1 MYQSINKHSLSLNT
15 PMNNSVIDLSKPLLS
30 LLFLLMISTIDSSA
44 QTITKFSVYVE
55 SALLNDGADV
65 IVLGDHESLGKWA
78 NRQALVLSPTAE
90 DPNIFEG
97 YTTINSNA
105 EFIEYKYV
113 ISDES
118 GLKWERSRLGNRRFV
133 LDSDTL
139 ELPLALFD
147 EQVGSG
153 VQTTFFEWTVTLD
166 LSDFYT
172 PDEYLEK
179 VAIMGGR
186 EPLSFNLESE
196 RTEMQRVR
204 PGVWSVKISFPF
216 GTPSDIPFKFAWFNG
231 VEWEWEWLPGH
242 KTHVDWLNP
251 RSQRQRANLK
261 YDAELG
267 IISTAANSNPNSLV
281 DNFGAILEQ
290 QGKYSTFSRYNYEK
304 ALELLENGNHTEAE
318 RVYSNFGRR
327 YAAGDETNDFY
338 FRFAE
343 HLFSEG
349 KVTGAIEMMDREIE
363 NERIKNRRE
372 LQQYHKAELL
382 ILNGYHE
389 DARNY
394 LSDIEPL
401 LENRQYKR
409 FVKEGL
415 AYSYLQDDN
424 DSIAYKGLDIL
435 KNIVEDSSASNR
447 GALIQLR
454 YAYKRFSDTKNERN
468 ILQNLT
474 RIGSPNQR
482 AASQIELAR
491 FESSQGNKEK
501 ALTMVLSLNDSLL
514 SKRDVVRLMV
524 ERIELHSQL
533 GNEEEVIN
541 EVNSFFEKWP
551 NERNGVGR
559 RLEALKENVLANR
572 ERRELRE
579 QLRQNAADSTNS
591 NGVDQ

>member
-1 MYQSINKHSLSLNT
+1 MNNKINKNTITLYWIFVFIMFNTALIHAQSNDSTFKQNKLEEFQALNGDEWKIIWEKNESNT
-15 PMNNSVIDLSKPLLS
+15 PRTIYGGESKKYNGEPHAVARQ
-30 LLFLLMISTIDSSA
+30 FLLD
-44 QTITKFSVYVE
+44 Q
-55 SALLNDGADV
+55 
-65 IVLGDHESLGKWA
+65 
-78 NRQALVLSPTAE
+78 
-90 DPNIFEG
+90 
-97 YTTINSNA
+97 
-105 EFIEYKYV
+105 
-113 ISDES
+113 
-118 GLKWERSRLGNRRFV
+118 
-133 LDSDTL
+133 
-139 ELPLALFD
+139 
-147 EQVGSG
+147 
-153 VQTTFFEWTVTLD
+153 
-166 LSDFYT
+166 
-172 PDEYLEK
+172 
-179 VAIMGGR
+179 
-186 EPLSFNLESE
+186 
-196 RTEMQRVR
+196 
-204 PGVWSVKISFPF
+204 
-216 GTPSDIPFKFAWFNG
+216 SDIFFNKNIIG
-231 VEWEWEWLPGH
+231 KLKH
-242 KTHVDWLNP
+242 NKTV
-251 RSQRQRANLK
+251 
-261 YDAELG
+261 
-267 IISTAANSNPNSLV
+267 
-281 DNFGAILEQ
+281 
-290 QGKYSTFSRYNYEK
+290 
-304 ALELLENGNHTEAE
+304 ENGNHVEAE

-409 FVKEGL
+409 FANEGL

-541 EVNSFFEKWP
+541 EVNSFLEKWP